1 MLDMVEMFYNVW
13 LFAWYVLRRLENY
26 NNFLL
31 YAAASEVLLELWRCC
46 QLLDSRLLP
55 LPYATNYEYCSP
67 YS

>member
-1 MLDMVEMFYNVW
+1 MYGCLLAM
-13 LFAWYVLRRLENY
+13 LRRLENY

-55 LPYATNYEYCSP
+55 LLYL
-67 YS
+67 